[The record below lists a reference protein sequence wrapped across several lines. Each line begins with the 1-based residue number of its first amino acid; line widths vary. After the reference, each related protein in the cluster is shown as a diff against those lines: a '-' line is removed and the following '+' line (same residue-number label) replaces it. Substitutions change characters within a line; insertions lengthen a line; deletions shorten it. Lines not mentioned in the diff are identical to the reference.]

1 MSTQIHITPKEALVL
16 RTFAA
21 SQYYDGPGTATWL
34 PDVTENSG
42 LNPQSFAAVYG
53 SLVAKGIMLT
63 KSHPN
68 DPHDTCELT
77 AAGEHI
83 LQAPLAESAPG
94 AA

>member
-1 MSTQIHITPKEALVL
+1 MSSPIHITPKEALVL

-42 LNPQSFAAVYG
+42 LSPKSFAAVYG

-63 KSHPN
+63 RRD

-77 AAGEHI
+77 DAGEDI
-83 LQAPLAESAPG
+83 LQALLADSAPR